1 MSELYKTKAAK
12 EQIMAL
18 YDQKLASLN
27 IEYTNLDISTSF
39 GRTRVIRTGDPSSR
53 PIVVFH
59 GIHAG
64 APLTLEAIKELN
76 DAFCLYVVDT
86 IGQAT
91 KSDYAKLKINGPD
104 FGVWANEVFEGLE
117 LDRTDVI
124 GVSYGGFI
132 VQKLITH
139 HPERIDRCVL
149 VVPAGLANGPFGESM
164 KKLSWPL
171 LRFMLTKKD
180 AHLVQFLD
188 AFSGADPYNFQ
199 FQKALLTGVKMDYR
213 RPGILQAKDVAG
225 FDRPV
230 FMIVSDQDVFFPSDP
245 SIRHAK
251 KRFAN
256 LKDVHVLEGSKHM
269 PGPEHFSVIQAKIRN
284 WLESE

>member
-1 MSELYKTKAAK
+1 MPGIYKTEAAK

-18 YDQKLASLN
+18 YDQKLASLA
-27 IEYTNLDISTSF
+27 IDYTHLDVPTSF
-39 GRTRVIRTGDPSSR
+39 GRTRVIRTGDPSAK

-76 DAFCLYVVDT
+76 DTFCLYVVDT

-91 KSDYAKLKINGPD
+91 KSEFTKLNINGPD

-117 LDRTDVI
+117 LDRADVI

-132 VQKLITH
+132 VQKLIAN

-149 VVPAGLANGPFGESM
+149 VVPAGLANGAFGESM

-171 LRFMLTKKD
+171 LRYTITKKD
-180 AHLVQFLD
+180 EHLSTFIR
-188 AFSGADPYNFQ
+188 AFSEDDPHHFQ
-199 FQKALLTGVKMDYR
+199 FQKALLNGVKLDFR
-213 RPGILQAKDVAG
+213 RPGILNAQDVAG

-230 FMIVSDQDVFFPSDP
+230 FLIVASQDIFFPADR
-245 SIRHAK
+245 SIQKAK
-251 KRFAN
+251 QVFAT
-256 LKDVHVLEGSKHM
+256 LKEVHLLKGAKHM
-269 PGPEHFSVIQAKIRN
+269 PGVHHFSVIQSKIRS
-284 WLESE
+284 WLGTG